1 MLWGT
6 SRQPSYMFLNVV
18 NMALIVVSLYWLWA
32 ALQWI
37 SRLVLARIQKR
48 RVLPTNRHG
57 DDDGRLQMMYLTGSG
72 PAARALAD
80 RGVAALAA
88 VIFAAGDDPSS
99 IDHHG
104 YMRRAPATDAV
115 PHAVHGPRLS

>member
-48 RVLPTNRHG
+48 RVRRDQCIFCRYPLTEE
-57 DDDGRLQMMYLTGSG
+57 GRN
-72 PAARALAD
+72 ARS
-80 RGVAALAA
+80 
-88 VIFAAGDDPSS
+88 AAG
-99 IDHHG
+99 
-104 YMRRAPATDAV
+104 TT
-115 PHAVHGPRLS
+115 